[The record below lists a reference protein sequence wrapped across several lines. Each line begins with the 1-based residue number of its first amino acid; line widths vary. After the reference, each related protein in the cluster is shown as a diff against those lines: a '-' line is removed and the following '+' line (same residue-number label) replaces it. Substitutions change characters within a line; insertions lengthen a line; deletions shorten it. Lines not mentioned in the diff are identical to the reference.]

1 MIKKGWQQ
9 LRQQKKNGISMA
21 VVLCVSAFFVAFAA
35 AILYTAGMLTA
46 QSNLRLKQE
55 RCSQLAKSAADV
67 LDQELQKYTNKD
79 TTEAGSDSFYTFV
92 NKFLDDSQ
100 YLDYSEDYP
109 DATKYNFLVSD
120 TDLSDLS
127 KADALP
133 EGYGNIRIALT
144 KEKNASEDSDSL
156 KTGEIHTAANN
167 AANYKTEIDRIRNIT
182 VRDYNFSV
190 AVTASYEDATY
201 TYTTEY
207 SREEK
212 YDVKFTHN
220 GKVIVWDDTNS
231 CWRVGN
237 TSGEVYTPDTSQN
250 IQYEFLNTTTSCV
263 FKENVYTETAGGG
276 TAGDD

>member
-46 QSNLRLKQE
+46 QSNQRLKQE

-79 TTEAGSDSFYTFV
+79 ITAAGSDSFYTFV

-100 YLDYSEDYP
+100 YLDYSDDYP

-120 TDLSDLS
+120 TDLSDLT
-127 KADALP
+127 KADSLP
-133 EGYGNIRIALT
+133 EGYGNIRITLS
-144 KEKNASEDSDSL
+144 KEKNASEDSDDL
-156 KTGEIHTAANN
+156 KSGEINTAEN
-167 AANYKTEIDRIRNIT
+167 ASNYKPEIDRIRNIT

-190 AVTASYEDATY
+190 EVTASYEDATY

-220 GKVIVWDDTNS
+220 GKVIVWDDTNAT
-231 CWRVGN
+231 WRLGN
-237 TSGEVYTPDTSQN
+237 TSGESYIPDTSQN
-250 IQYEFLNTTTSCV
+250 IQYEFSNTTTSCI

>member
-1 MIKKGWQQ
+1 MVKEPTVYPKTSLPSVQNYIDAFLPYVEQNIPVICMCFTPSLSGSY
-9 LRQQKKNGISMA
+9 N
-21 VVLCVSAFFVAFAA
+21 SACNAEE
-35 AILYTAGMLTA
+35 II
-46 QSNLRLKQE
+46 R
-55 RCSQLAKSAADV
+55 
-67 LDQELQKYTNKD
+67 
-79 TTEAGSDSFYTFV
+79 
-92 NKFLDDSQ
+92 
-100 YLDYSEDYP
+100 EDYP

-127 KADALP
+127 KADSLP

-250 IQYEFLNTTTSCV
+250 IQYEFLKTTTSCV

>member
-9 LRQQKKNGISMA
+9 LREQKKSGISMV

-55 RCSQLAKSAADV
+55 RCSQLAKSATDV
-67 LDQELQKYTNKD
+67 LEQELQKYTNKD
-79 TTEAGSDSFYTFV
+79 TTEAESGSFYTFA

-120 TDLSDLS
+120 TDLSDLT
-127 KADALP
+127 KADSLP
-133 EGYGNIRIALT
+133 EGYGNIRIALS
-144 KEKNASEDSDSL
+144 KEKNSSEDADDL
-156 KTGEIHTAANN
+156 KSGEINTAAN
-167 AANYKTEIDRIRNIT
+167 ASNYKPEIERIRNIT

-201 TYTTEY
+201 TYTIEY

-212 YDVKFTHN
+212 YDVKFIHN
-220 GKVIVWDDTNS
+220 GKVIVWDDTNAR
-231 CWRVGN
+231 WRLGN
-237 TSGEVYTPDTSQN
+237 SSGEFYIPDASQN
-250 IQYEFLNTTTSCV
+250 IQYEFLNTTTSCI
-263 FKENVYTETAGGG
+263 FKENVYTETAGGTG
-276 TAGDD
+276 Q

>member
-9 LRQQKKNGISMA
+9 LRQQKKNGISMV

-46 QSNLRLKQE
+46 QSNQRLKQE
-55 RCSQLAKSAADV
+55 RCSQLARSAANV
-67 LDQELQKYTNKD
+67 LDQELQKYTNKG

-100 YLDYSEDYP
+100 YLDYSDDYP

-127 KADALP
+127 KADSLP
-133 EGYGNIRIALT
+133 EGYGNIRITLS
-144 KEKNASEDSDSL
+144 KEKTSAEDSDDL
-156 KTGEIHTAANN
+156 KSGEINTAEN
-167 AANYKTEIDRIRNIT
+167 ATNYKPEIDRIRNIT

-220 GKVIVWDDTNS
+220 GNVILWDDKNL
-231 CWRVGN
+231 CWRLG
-237 TSGEVYTPDTSQN
+237 TSSGEIYSPNTSQN
-250 IQYEFLNTTTSCV
+250 IQYEFLNTTTSCI
-263 FKENVYTETAGGG
+263 FKENVYTETAGGTG
-276 TAGDD
+276 Q

>member
-1 MIKKGWQQ
+1 MIKKG
-9 LRQQKKNGISMA
+9 LAAVAQQKKNGISMA
-21 VVLCVSAFFVAFAA
+21 VVLCVSAFFCRFRGRQSS
-35 AILYTAGMLTA
+35 IPPGMLTA

-127 KADALP
+127 KADSLP

-182 VRDYNFSV
+182 VRDYNFFCGS
-190 AVTASYEDATY
+190 
-201 TYTTEY
+201 
-207 SREEK
+207 
-212 YDVKFTHN
+212 N
-220 GKVIVWDDTNS
+220 
-231 CWRVGN
+231 C
-237 TSGEVYTPDTSQN
+237 
-250 IQYEFLNTTTSCV
+250 FL
-263 FKENVYTETAGGG
+263 
-276 TAGDD
+276 

>member
-1 MIKKGWQQ
+1 MEYQWLWYSVCQ
-9 LRQQKKNGISMA
+9 LS
-21 VVLCVSAFFVAFAA
+21 LVAFAA

-127 KADALP
+127 KADSLP

-212 YDVKFTHN
+212 YDVKLQLME
-220 GKVIVWDDTNS
+220 K
-231 CWRVGN
+231 
-237 TSGEVYTPDTSQN
+237 
-250 IQYEFLNTTTSCV
+250 
-263 FKENVYTETAGGG
+263 
-276 TAGDD
+276 

>member
-1 MIKKGWQQ
+1 M
-9 LRQQKKNGISMA
+9 
-21 VVLCVSAFFVAFAA
+21 
-35 AILYTAGMLTA
+35 
-46 QSNLRLKQE
+46 
-55 RCSQLAKSAADV
+55 
-67 LDQELQKYTNKD
+67 
-79 TTEAGSDSFYTFV
+79 
-92 NKFLDDSQ
+92 
-100 YLDYSEDYP
+100 
-109 DATKYNFLVSD
+109 
-120 TDLSDLS
+120 
-127 KADALP
+127 
-133 EGYGNIRIALT
+133 T

>member
-100 YLDYSEDYP
+100 YLDYSED
-109 DATKYNFLVSD
+109 
-120 TDLSDLS
+120 
-127 KADALP
+127 
-133 EGYGNIRIALT
+133 
-144 KEKNASEDSDSL
+144 
-156 KTGEIHTAANN
+156 
-167 AANYKTEIDRIRNIT
+167 
-182 VRDYNFSV
+182 
-190 AVTASYEDATY
+190 
-201 TYTTEY
+201 
-207 SREEK
+207 
-212 YDVKFTHN
+212 
-220 GKVIVWDDTNS
+220 
-231 CWRVGN
+231 
-237 TSGEVYTPDTSQN
+237 
-250 IQYEFLNTTTSCV
+250 
-263 FKENVYTETAGGG
+263 
-276 TAGDD
+276 